1 MVESSTRSEMETDLL
16 LHVIQSLAR
25 VEEKIDAMQ
34 KTKSESTW
42 MNSEEFSQLIGTTRT
57 AVQKAVEKGKIHGD
71 AIRNI
76 GTAKRGTFRFH
87 RIKAVDQYLKRLP
100 TT

>member
-57 AVQKAVEKGKIHGD
+57 AVQKAVDPPPHGM
-71 AIRNI
+71 APRELE
-76 GTAKRGTFRFH
+76 A
-87 RIKAVDQYLKRLP
+87 LP
-100 TT
+100 A